1 MRTEAF
7 ILGIG
12 LDDLTGSLPTQM
24 FYDLLGD
31 VCFDWKWTGMGCFVK
46 SSEFIRV
53 KIIA

>member
-7 ILGIG
+7 ILGVG
-12 LDDLTGSLPTQM
+12 LNDPSGSLPTQI
-24 FYDLLGD
+24 FDDLFGD
-31 VCFDWKWTGMGCFVK
+31 VCFVWKWTGMGCFVK